1 MPGSAFGEELE
12 RLLTSRGLSWR
23 GLADQVGYTPSWLSK
38 VKNGTPPSAEL
49 ARRCDQ
55 VLDAGGRLMALAT
68 EAVPARPAQLP
79 ASAAR
84 FVGRERELGQ
94 LCEALMDEHQLGTPA
109 VVAVDGSPG
118 VGKTALALKLAHDV
132 ASVFPDGQ
140 LYVDLRGYSPDGVP
154 ARPAEVLGDFLA
166 ALGVATDSMPAERD
180 QRAKLF
186 RSLVNQRRLLI
197 VLDNAADS
205 AQVEPL
211 LPGSGQCAVIVTSRR
226 RLSGMAMRTNA
237 RQVTLGPM
245 TDVESRLLLRN
256 VIGDDR
262 ADAEPAAITALA
274 RHCAHL
280 PLALRIAAERVATH
294 PHHPVDELIEE
305 LDADEHRLDGLAT
318 DDSLAVRSVFSWSY
332 RDLSTESARMFRLL
346 GVFRRGQISTPAAAA
361 LAGVSPV
368 RGRRLME
375 RLASVH
381 LVEGVERDRYR
392 MHDLLH
398 VYAAE
403 LVRSEETE
411 QSRREAA
418 IRLTDWYLRTAER
431 ANEVL
436 APFRVH
442 TLEVPSAGPTV
453 TPLDF
458 DTPVAALRWCDGEVA
473 NLLPVM
479 ETALAYGLTDTAWRL
494 CIASWDY
501 FRLRMPMG
509 VWVATHELAAHAA
522 RTAGDRF
529 AESWVQTNLAVA
541 KHRLHDFA
549 AATELYEQALATRRE
564 IGDCHGEAWSLAGL
578 GLLAVDRRDA
588 DAAQSTAE
596 QALALFRDL
605 GDRHGEVTAMATLGE
620 VRQLRGDHHGALVA
634 LHEALRVAQD
644 SDDAADQAET
654 LLKIAAVYLADG
666 QAGRALDSLD
676 RALVAA
682 RDVRNR
688 MVEANALFRRGVV
701 LRELDR
707 VDEARESL
715 GAALELY
722 EEVDDHRAGDVRAE
736 LDALG
741 VSEHGSTR

>member
-1 MPGSAFGEELE
+1 VKTPGLSAFGAELE
-12 RLLTSRGLSWR
+12 RLLAARGLSWR
-23 GLADQVGYTPSWLSK
+23 GLADRVGYTPSWLSK

-68 EAVPARPAQLP
+68 ESVPARPAQLP
-79 ASAAR
+79 ATAAR
-84 FVGRERELGQ
+84 FVGRERELTQ
-94 LCEALMDEHQLGTPA
+94 LHQALMDDRQLGTPA

-132 ASVFPDGQ
+132 ASAFPDGQ
-140 LYVDLRGYSPDGVP
+140 LYVDLRGYSPDGGP
-154 ARPAEVLGDFLA
+154 ARATDVLGDFLA
-166 ALGVATDSMPAERD
+166 ALGVATDSMPGEQD

-197 VLDNAADS
+197 VLDNAAES

-245 TDVESRLLLRN
+245 TGAESLLLLRN

-262 ADAEPAAITALA
+262 ADAEPAAISALA
-274 RHCAHL
+274 KHCAHL

-294 PHHPVDELIEE
+294 PHHPVDELLEE

-332 RDLSTESARMFRLL
+332 RDLSAESARMFRLL

-368 RGRRLME
+368 QGRRLLE

-381 LVEGVERDRYR
+381 LVESVERDRYR

-403 LVRSEETE
+403 LVQSEETAE
-411 QSRREAA
+411 SRREAA
-418 IRLTDWYLRTAER
+418 IRLVDWYLRTAER
-431 ANEVL
+431 ANEAL

-442 TLEVPSAGPTV
+442 MLELPSTGPTV
-453 TPLDF
+453 TPLNF
-458 DTPVAALRWCDGEVA
+458 DTPVEALRWCDGEVA

-479 ETALAYGLTDTAWRL
+479 ETALAYGQADSAWRL

-509 VWVATHELAAHAA
+509 VWVATHELAEQAA
-522 RTAGDRF
+522 REAGDRF
-529 AESWVQTNLAVA
+529 AEAWVQTNLAVA
-541 KHRLHDFA
+541 RHRLHDFA
-549 AATELYEQALATRRE
+549 AATRLYEKALATRRD
-564 IGDCHGEAWSLAGL
+564 IADRHGEAWTLAGL
-578 GLLAVDRRDA
+578 GLLAVDQRDA
-588 DAAQSTAE
+588 DTAEANAE
-596 QALALFRDL
+596 QALALFREL
-605 GDRHGEVTAMATLGE
+605 GDRHGEVTTMATLGE
-620 VRQLRGDHHGALVA
+620 VRQLRGDHHGALVT
-634 LHEALRVAQD
+634 LHEALWVAQD

-666 QAGRALDSLD
+666 QAVRALDSD
-676 RALVAA
+676 AGCAQPHGGGRRAVPARPRAA
-682 RDVRNR
+682 RTGPAARGAGVAHRRARAVRGG
-688 MVEANALFRRGVV
+688 RRPPRRRRPRGTG
-701 LRELDR
+701 RPELIDKGRSTR
-707 VDEARESL
+707 VD
-715 GAALELY
+715 
-722 EEVDDHRAGDVRAE
+722 
-736 LDALG
+736 
-741 VSEHGSTR
+741 

>member
-1 MPGSAFGEELE
+1 MSHSPFASGSEFSTELE

-68 EAVPARPAQLP
+68 ESVAGRPAQLP
-79 ASAAR
+79 AAAAR
-84 FVGRERELGQ
+84 FVGREQELGQ
-94 LCEALMDEHQLGTPA
+94 LHEALIDDRQLGTPA

-132 ASVFPDGQ
+132 ATQFVDGQ
-140 LYVDLRGYSPDGVP
+140 LYVDLRGYSPDGGP
-154 ARPAEVLGDFLA
+154 ARPADVLGDFLA
-166 ALGVATDSMPAERD
+166 ALGVATDSMPAEPD

-205 AQVEPL
+205 VQVEPL
-211 LPGSGQCAVIVTSRR
+211 LPGSGYCAVIVTSRR

-245 TDVESRLLLRN
+245 TGAESQLLLRN

-262 ADAEPAAITALA
+262 VDAEPAAITALA
-274 RHCAHL
+274 EHCAYL

-294 PHHPVDELIEE
+294 PHHPVDELLAE
-305 LDADEHRLDGLAT
+305 LDSEEHRLDGLAT

-332 RDLSTESARMFRLL
+332 RDLSSESARMFRLL
-346 GVFRRGQISTPAAAA
+346 GVFRRGQLSTPAAAA

-368 RGRRLME
+368 QGRRLLE

-381 LVEGVERDRYR
+381 LVESIERDRYR

-403 LVRSEETE
+403 LVQSQESE

-418 IRLTDWYLRTAER
+418 VRLTDWYLRTAEH
-431 ANEVL
+431 ANEAL

-442 TLEVPSAGPTV
+442 MLEVPASGPSV

-458 DTPVAALRWCDGEVA
+458 GSPVEALRWCDGEVA

-479 ETALAYGLTDTAWRL
+479 ETALAHGLAGTAWRL

-501 FRLRMPMG
+501 FKLRMPMG
-509 VWVATHELAAHAA
+509 VWVATHELAAQAA
-522 RTAGDRF
+522 RAEGDRF
-529 AESWVQTNLAVA
+529 AEAWVQTNLAVA
-541 KHRLHDFA
+541 KHRLHDFDA
-549 AATELYEQALATRRE
+549 AHRLYQEALATRRE
-564 IGDCHGEAWSLAGL
+564 IGDQHGEAWTLAGL
-578 GLLAVDRRDA
+578 GLLAAEQREP
-588 DAAQSTAE
+588 DAAQPPAE

-620 VRQLRGDHHGALVA
+620 VRQLRGDNHGALVT
-634 LHEALRVAQD
+634 LHEALWVAQD
-644 SDDAADQAET
+644 SDDASDQAET
-654 LLKIAAVYLADG
+654 LLKIADVYLADG
-666 QAGRALDSLD
+666 QPSRALDSLD
-676 RALVAA
+676 QALVATH
-682 RDVRNR
+682 DVRSR
-688 MVEANALFRRGVV
+688 MMEAGALFRRGVV

-707 VDEARESL
+707 AGEARASL
-715 GAALELY
+715 AAALALY

-736 LDALG
+736 LDALAP
-741 VSEHGSTR
+741 